1 VEIHFV
7 VLVLLYA
14 VLHEAEV
21 SEEAVSL
28 ALRVCGQVGQV
39 MAEATLEV
47 SEVMRDLVGGGA
59 DNWAKEVRLV
69 LGRGLVHFGCGRRPM

>member
-1 VEIHFV
+1 M

-21 SEEAVSL
+21 SQEAVSL

-47 SEVMRDLVGGGA
+47 SEVMRDPFGGGA
-59 DNWAKEVRLV
+59 NNWAKEVKLV
-69 LGRGLVHFGCGRRPM
+69 LGRGLENFGRGRRLM

>member
-1 VEIHFV
+1 M

-21 SEEAVSL
+21 SQEAVSL

-39 MAEATLEV
+39 MAKATLEV
-47 SEVMRDLVGGGA
+47 SEVMRDPVGGG
-59 DNWAKEVRLV
+59 
-69 LGRGLVHFGCGRRPM
+69 GR

>member
-1 VEIHFV
+1 M

-69 LGRGLVHFGCGRRPM
+69 LGRGLENFGRGRRPM